1 MRVTVSKPGET
12 TRTLELS
19 EQDRR
24 EFVLAGW
31 SVQDAPADQDHDLT
45 SVVRAALQAEA
56 ETRSDVI
63 AAATLCRVQYSR
75 YHGIGTRRT
84 NSIATQY
91 KRAAAALD
99 QVLYLLDNLQ
109 EG

>member
-1 MRVTVSKPGET
+1 MT
-12 TRTLELS
+12 EL
-19 EQDRR
+19 
-24 EFVLAGW
+24 A
-31 SVQDAPADQDHDLT
+31 A
-45 SVVRAALQAEA
+45 VVRAALQAER
-56 ETRSDVI
+56 ETRDDVLR
-63 AAATLCRVQYSR
+63 AATLCRVQHDR
-75 YHGIGTRRT
+75 YADIGTRRT